1 VTRETR
7 VRIDVR
13 WRDLD
18 MLGHLNQAVY
28 HEYLEEGRAALLE
41 QLGRLGDFA
50 FVLAKVEL
58 NYRHE
63 IRKDHGHVEILSA
76 VTTVGRSSITI
87 ENRLLVPDGTVAAEG
102 TTVLVAW
109 DADARRAAGRRRRRV
124 TALAGAASRWP
135 PRSPSGR

>member
-1 VTRETR
+1 MEESTLSNR

-63 IRKDHGHVEILSA
+63 VRKDHGHVEILST
-76 VTTVGRSSITI
+76 VTGVGRSSITI
-87 ENRLLVPDGTVAAEG
+87 ENRILTSDGTVAAEG

-109 DADARRAAGRRRRRV
+109 DPHARRSKPLTPDQRG
-124 TALAGAASRWP
+124 ALLGAGATA
-135 PRSPSGR
+135 